1 MGNVR
6 VFTTAHDRP
15 GRVGRDHG
23 HDHDPDVLDAIAA
36 RLDDDAR
43 ILSTWS
49 ARDLDVRRLVADLR
63 STAAL
68 LHRFADDL
76 RLVERFLREAR
87 LLAPEDDQ
95 DDDQDDRTDRPA

>member
-1 MGNVR
+1 MFDR
-6 VFTTAHDRP
+6 SHDRP
-15 GRVGRDHG
+15 GRVGRDHV
-23 HDHDPDVLDAIAA
+23 HDHDPDVLDAIAV

-43 ILSTWS
+43 RLATWS
-49 ARDLDVRRLVADLR
+49 ARDLDVRRLVADFH

-87 LLAPEDDQ
+87 LLAPEDD
-95 DDDQDDRTDRPA
+95 DQDDRSDRPA